1 MPEEALRVG
10 FVGLG
15 NMGLPMA
22 RRVVEAGFEVM
33 AFDLAPAARDRAS
46 AAAIPV
52 GDSLEEVARCARVL
66 ALMLPGSSAV
76 EEVVRA
82 EGVLASTAPDGL
94 VIDLSS
100 SEPMRTREL
109 ADEVRRAQRRMLDAP
124 VSGGVRGA
132 EAGKLTVMVGG
143 SPVDRDEAQPFLEV
157 FGRVVHAGEVGAG
170 HAVKALNNLM
180 SAAHLW
186 ATSEAVLAGRRFGVE
201 PEVLLEIVNGSS
213 GRSGSTETKWP
224 SFILPGTFDSGV
236 ALALMVKDMKIA
248 VQLAESAGAFAERGE
263 KPVALWERGAAEL
276 PPGADHTE
284 VARWLEQQ
292 VPSNA

>member
-1 MPEEALRVG
+1 MPDGASRVG

-22 RRVVEAGFEVM
+22 RRLVEAGYDVI

-46 AAAIPV
+46 AAGIPV
-52 GDSLEEVARCARVL
+52 GACLEEVARGAEVL
-66 ALMLPGSSAV
+66 VLMLPGSKAV
-76 EEVVRA
+76 AEVVLA
-82 EGVLASTAPDGL
+82 DGLLASTAPGGL

-109 ADEVRRAQRRMLDAP
+109 AGEVGGAGRRLLDAP

-143 SPVDRDEAQPFLEV
+143 SSADLEQARPLLEV

-186 ATSEAVLAGRRFGVE
+186 VTSEAVLAGRRFGVA

-213 GRSGSTETKWP
+213 GRSGSSESKWP
-224 SFILPGTFDSGV
+224 TFILPGTFDSGFS
-236 ALALMVKDMKIA
+236 LALMVKDMKIA
-248 VQLAESAGAFAERGE
+248 VQLAESTGAFAELGE
-263 KPVALWERGAAEL
+263 KAVALWERAAAEL
-276 PPGADHTE
+276 PSGADHTE

-292 VPSNA
+292 VAGDA